1 MVSYTIVIKFCY
13 FLTNFIE
20 LPIDQQAVKQEFE
33 KFCAYCLRFSEYLPI
48 VFILGFFV
56 STIVSRWWDQ
66 FCSLPNPE
74 QIAMKVVNF
83 LPAKVIHTVYI
94 LTQQDL
100 SLVHSYSL
108 ALVHLI
114 PSRPVW
120 AEMNVQFMKCPNR
133 PMNQF
138 KSVQQSRQQT
148 LKVR

>member
-1 MVSYTIVIKFCY
+1 MVYNAQLAEIIYLPTY
-13 FLTNFIE
+13 FLINFIE
-20 LPIDQQAVKQEFE
+20 LPTDQQAVKQEFE

-100 SLVHSYSL
+100 SLVFSYSL
-108 ALVHLI
+108 CFGTFHTCKNLI
-114 PSRPVW
+114 PMVVTRAMANSSKNHALLMCRI
-120 AEMNVQFMKCPNR
+120 
-133 PMNQF
+133 
-138 KSVQQSRQQT
+138 
-148 LKVR
+148 